1 MSTRAHLSSTPAS
14 LWWALASFLGL
25 AKLAVFV
32 LDSNPQ
38 FVLGDSMSYLTT
50 AMLGWIPPDRS
61 FVYGFLVYNV
71 TTRARSLSSL
81 VAVQTCAGIVTALV
95 TALILVRFFRAPF
108 FIAAAMAVAVAIE
121 PQQLLY
127 ERFVMTESV
136 STAFFAVFLLLVL
149 KYLHS
154 RKMWVLIA
162 VQVAG
167 VVLIAFRL
175 TYVPLVAA
183 TTLIGPF
190 MAYLPVRNR
199 VQLAVHLLM
208 SVSLFVGL
216 HTAYKYWNGY
226 LSKLPAAYLYA
237 DGYFLIATVSPLVT
251 PADTDVPELV
261 PVLSRP
267 LAYASGPNQIISR
280 KAELYLA
287 EGLVARLK
295 EALKDDYQ
303 VNVEAKRIAYRV
315 IRRDPFGCIRL
326 AVQTYLLFYSREY
339 MSESMRQEA
348 GMRELEPGQLKILS
362 NYHLDARGL
371 PFMKSL
377 TRQYYLASWPFFLL
391 LLHTPV
397 ALLLAAALVRPG
409 KRRLLWFLVLI
420 TGLQVATVQMLE
432 VEPSTRYL
440 HPVTVPFVIAIGV
453 CATRLFRSH
462 VPSGDYVE

>member
-1 MSTRAHLSSTPAS
+1 
-14 LWWALASFLGL
+14 
-25 AKLAVFV
+25 
-32 LDSNPQ
+32 
-38 FVLGDSMSYLTT
+38 
-50 AMLGWIPPDRS
+50 
-61 FVYGFLVYNV
+61 
-71 TTRARSLSSL
+71 
-81 VAVQTCAGIVTALV
+81 
-95 TALILVRFFRAPF
+95 LILVRFFRAPF
-108 FIAAAMAVAVAIE
+108 LIAAAMAVAVAIE

-127 ERFVMTESV
+127 ERFVMTGSL
-136 STAFFAVFLLLVL
+136 STALFAVFLFLVL
-149 KYLHS
+149 EYLHS

-162 VQVAG
+162 VQIAG

-175 TYVPLVAA
+175 AYLPLVAA
-183 TTLIGPF
+183 TTFIGPF
-190 MAYLPVRNR
+190 MAYVPVRNR

-208 SVSLFVGL
+208 SVSLFVSL

-261 PVLSRP
+261 PA
-267 LAYASGPNQIISR
+267 LAYASEPNQIISR

-295 EALKDDYQ
+295 GALKDDYQ
-303 VNVEAKRIAYRV
+303 ANVEAKRIAYRV
-315 IRRDPFGCIRL
+315 IRRDPVGCIRL

-348 GMRELEPGQLKILS
+348 GMRELEPGHLKILS

-371 PFMKSL
+371 PLMKSL

-391 LLHTPV
+391 LLHTPA
-397 ALLLAAALVRPG
+397 ALLLAAAVVRPG
-409 KRRLLWFLVLI
+409 KRRFLWFLVLI

-462 VPSGDYVE
+462 VPSGDCESWR

>member
-1 MSTRAHLSSTPAS
+1 MSTRAHSSSTPAS

-25 AKLAVFV
+25 AKLTVFV
-32 LDSNPQ
+32 FDSNPQ
-38 FVLGDSMSYLTT
+38 VLLGDSMSYLST
-50 AMLGWIPPDRS
+50 AMQGWIPPDRS
-61 FVYGFLVYNV
+61 FLYGFLVHNV

-81 VAVQTCAGIVTALV
+81 VAVQTCVGIATALV

-108 FIAAAMAVAVAIE
+108 LIAAAMAVAVAIE

-127 ERFVMTESV
+127 ERFVMTGSL
-136 STAFFAVFLLLVL
+136 STALFAVFLFLVL
-149 KYLHS
+149 EYLHS

-162 VQVAG
+162 VQIAG

-175 TYVPLVAA
+175 AYLPLVAA
-183 TTLIGPF
+183 TTFIGPF
-190 MAYLPVRNR
+190 MAYVPVRNR

-208 SVSLFVGL
+208 SVSLFVSL

-267 LAYASGPNQIISR
+267 LAYASEPNQIISR

-295 EALKDDYQ
+295 GALKDDYQ
-303 VNVEAKRIAYRV
+303 ANVEAKRIAYRV
-315 IRRDPFGCIRL
+315 IRRDPVGCIRL

-348 GMRELEPGQLKILS
+348 GMRELEPGHLKILS

-371 PFMKSL
+371 PLMKSL

-397 ALLLAAALVRPG
+397 ALLLAAAVVRPC
-409 KRRLLWFLVLI
+409 KRKFLWFLVLI

-440 HPVTVPFVIAIGV
+440 HPVAVPFVIAIGV
-453 CATRLFRSH
+453 CATRLVRSH

>member
-61 FVYGFLVYNV
+61 FLYGFLVHNV

-81 VAVQTCAGIVTALV
+81 VAVQTCVGIATALV

-108 FIAAAMAVAVAIE
+108 LIAAAMAVSVAIE

-149 KYLHS
+149 EYLHS

-208 SVSLFVGL
+208 SMSLFVGL

-226 LSKLPAAYLYA
+226 LSNLPAAYLYA

-397 ALLLAAALVRPG
+397 ALLLDDLGNGLAAERPEPLAPIQAVRLHRLHDL
-409 KRRLLWFLVLI
+409 KRH
-420 TGLQVATVQMLE
+420 G
-432 VEPSTRYL
+432 
-440 HPVTVPFVIAIGV
+440 
-453 CATRLFRSH
+453 
-462 VPSGDYVE
+462 